1 MIQRSH
7 LYSFICAALLT
18 SGLAAVQPVHAQ
30 NYASGLTVNLPEPNS
45 AALGFAP
52 RVERSPYVGAGSRF
66 DLMPLYIY
74 EGKRLFLD
82 VNRVGVKLLDE
93 PTQRIDLLV
102 ERRLEGFPLT
112 KAPAS
117 LAGMAI
123 RDTSVDV
130 GLSYSIRQ
138 PWGQLKAEVV
148 RDSNSTH
155 QGTEARLGYAKEWR
169 SGALTWRPSL
179 SVAWRSAKLND
190 YYYGVRASEA
200 TATRAAYE
208 PGAGL
213 EARVGV
219 HATYEVSKH
228 WSLLTGVSATVLG
241 NGVKN
246 SPIVDQR
253 VLPSYYL
260 GAVYDFGP
268 HDSEWIGTSS
278 PTYFKVLYGQAAAD
292 GCHLI
297 KILTAQCLSTAKV
310 NPTSISAVQIGRPF
324 IQNFNGL
331 PIDVVGYV
339 GLAQHNDSGLQP
351 NGLQV
356 DLFMKAFYS
365 GFPWQDRVKTRLGMG
380 MGVSMAQRVPYI
392 EVSSQAAQGEQT
404 SRLLNYLEPSID
416 VSLGDLIGSRS
427 LKDTY
432 IGLGVSHRSGIFKES
447 RLLGNV
453 NGGSNYIYTYL
464 ETVY

>member
-1 MIQRSH
+1 MFQRS
-7 LYSFICAALLT
+7 LLRSLTCATLLA
-18 SGLAAVQPVHAQ
+18 SGLVVVPSVQAQ
-30 NYASGLTVNLPEPNS
+30 NYASGLTVELPESNS
-45 AALGFAP
+45 AGLGFAP
-52 RVERSPYVGAGSRF
+52 RVERSPYAGAGSRF

-74 EGKRLFLD
+74 DGKQLFLD
-82 VNRVGVKLLDE
+82 VNRVGLKLLDE
-93 PTQRIDLLV
+93 PTHRIDLLV

-123 RDTSVDV
+123 RDASVDV
-130 GLSYSIRQ
+130 GVSYSIRQ

-148 RDSNSTH
+148 HDSNSTH

-169 SGALTWRPSL
+169 AGALSWRPTL
-179 SVAWRSAKLND
+179 NVAWRSAKLND
-190 YYYGVRASEA
+190 YYYGVKASEA
-200 TATRAAYE
+200 TATRPAYE

-213 EARVGV
+213 EARAGL
-219 HATYEVSKH
+219 HATYEVSRH

-246 SPIVDQR
+246 SPIVAQR

-260 GAVYDFGP
+260 GAVYDFGR
-268 HDSEWIGTSS
+268 HETEWVGSSS

-297 KILTAQCLSTAKV
+297 KILTARCLSTASV

-324 IQNFNGL
+324 IQNFKGL

-339 GLAQHNDSGLQP
+339 GLAQHNDKGLQA
-351 NGLQV
+351 NGMQV

-380 MGVSMAQRVPYI
+380 MGVSMAQRVPYQ
-392 EVSSQAAQGEQT
+392 EVSSQAAQGDQT
-404 SRLLNYLEPSID
+404 SRLLNYLDPTLD
-416 VSLGDLIGSRS
+416 VSLGDLIGSRT

-432 IGLGVSHRSGIFKES
+432 IGVGVSHRSGIFKTS

-453 NGGSNYIYTYL
+453 NGGSNYIYSYI

>member
-1 MIQRSH
+1 MTQRSPFYR
-7 LYSFICAALLT
+7 LLCAALLA
-18 SGLAAVQPVHAQ
+18 SGLATVPSVQAQ
-30 NYASGLTVNLPEPNS
+30 NYASGLAVELPEPNS
-45 AALGFAP
+45 AGLGFAP
-52 RVERSPYVGAGSRF
+52 RIERSPYAGAGNRF

-74 EGKRLFLD
+74 DGKQLFLD
-82 VNRVGVKLLDE
+82 VNRVGVKLLDQ

-112 KAPAS
+112 NAPAS
-117 LAGMAI
+117 LRGMAI

-130 GLSYSIRQ
+130 GVSYSIRQ
-138 PWGQLKAEVV
+138 PWGQLKAEMV
-148 RDSNSTH
+148 RDINSTH
-155 QGTEARLGYAKEWR
+155 QGTETRLTYAKEWR
-169 SGALTWRPSL
+169 SGALSWRPTVSM
-179 SVAWRSAKLND
+179 AWRSANLNN
-190 YYYGVRASEA
+190 YYYGVKASEA
-200 TATRAAYE
+200 TATRAAYS

-213 EARVGV
+213 ETRVGL

-228 WSLLTGVSATVLG
+228 WNLLTGVSATVLG

-246 SPIVDQR
+246 SPIVEQR

-260 GAVYDFGP
+260 GAVYNFGP
-268 HDSEWIGTSS
+268 HDSEWAGASS

-297 KILTAQCLSTAKV
+297 KILTARCLSTTKV

-339 GLAQHNDSGLQP
+339 GLAQHNDRGLQA

-356 DLFMKAFYS
+356 DLFMKAFYT
-365 GFPWQDRVKTRLGMG
+365 GFPWQDRIKTRAGMG
-380 MGVSMAQRVPYI
+380 MGVSLAERVPYQ
-392 EVSSQAAQGEQT
+392 EASSQAAHGDQT
-404 SRLLNYLEPSID
+404 SRLLNYLDPTLD
-416 VSLGDLIGSRS
+416 VSLGDLIGSRP

-432 IGLGVSHRSGIFKES
+432 IGFGVSHRSGIFQSS

-453 NGGSNYIYTYL
+453 NGGSNYIYTYI